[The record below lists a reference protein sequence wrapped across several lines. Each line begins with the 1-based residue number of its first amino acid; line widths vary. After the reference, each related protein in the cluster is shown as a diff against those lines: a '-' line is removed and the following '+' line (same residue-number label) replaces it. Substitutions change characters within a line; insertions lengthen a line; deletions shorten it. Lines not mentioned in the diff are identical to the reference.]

1 MGLDD
6 GPAEIQPQTIMVRI
20 AKPGFIN
27 LVKGLKNHVLLF
39 GCYSDSI
46 ITNTENRL
54 VFSPDN
60 THFDRIGSIITET
73 PGIVQQV
80 FQDNP

>member
-20 AKPGFIN
+20 AKPGFID

-46 ITNTENRL
+46 ITNIEKHL
-54 VFSPDN
+54 VLFPDN

>member
-6 GPAEIQPQTIMVRI
+6 GHAEIQPLTIMVRI
-20 AKPGFIN
+20 AKPGFFD

-46 ITNTENRL
+46 ITNTENGL
-54 VFSPDN
+54 VFSTGN
-60 THFDRIGSIITET
+60 THFDRIGSIITES
-73 PGIVQQV
+73 PGIVEQV
-80 FQDNP
+80 LQDNP